1 VANIRRATPTA
12 ALEIAYGVEPL
23 DLYLKEAVS
32 RTFVW
37 LGQPPGSN
45 YSGHLSKLSKMIPE
59 QCRTSMYDACIAVW
73 MWKTNFTMDISHGSD
88 NTLNDLAY
96 RAYTDGSLLSAS
108 TRVGVGALVLRNNKQ
123 LVTFSGRLTN
133 RNSVFQAEI
142 YAIKMAAEYL
152 TINADPGT
160 DVHIL
165 VDSQASIKALGNTIL
180 TSTLVLHTRLIL
192 NRLGEKHKV
201 VVPWIKAHAAWIY
214 NEAANTAA
222 KAGANSNK
230 HCFSPLTPLDDLKM
244 ELKIDK
250 LKALTNRWQ
259 TTNPARQSKFFLT
272 GPNQKLTKQLLLLPK
287 FNLS

>member
-1 VANIRRATPTA
+1 
-12 ALEIAYGVEPL
+12 
-23 DLYLKEAVS
+23 
-32 RTFVW
+32 
-37 LGQPPGSN
+37 
-45 YSGHLSKLSKMIPE
+45 
-59 QCRTSMYDACIAVW
+59 

-165 VDSQASIKALGNTIL
+165 VDSQASIKALGNTII